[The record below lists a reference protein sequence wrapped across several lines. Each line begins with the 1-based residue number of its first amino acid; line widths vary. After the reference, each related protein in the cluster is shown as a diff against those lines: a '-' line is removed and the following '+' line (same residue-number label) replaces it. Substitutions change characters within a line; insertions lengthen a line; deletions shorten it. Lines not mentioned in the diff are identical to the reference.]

1 MLLHLCWDFCLTSS
15 CTVHTVAQSALH
27 GQNKNQREMM
37 REDSQ
42 KGGKGEKADPC
53 LSFWLLGEE
62 QHLPLP
68 PPWQCDEL
76 LAVLG
81 NGKCL
86 WRCVGKQEVTFGN
99 GGPFVCSASL
109 CKQPVPSTSRNR
121 NRSAAQGTDLAA
133 TRKKRAMST
142 AQLPAGHAATREGC
156 SLHCNLY
163 RLFCTITPRPVL
175 LPDPK
180 WDPCFPL
187 RAPRQVWGYGL
198 TLFRPSTNSTQVSML
213 SMGFTASCCDTSFQ
227 SLHSGMRSR

>member
-99 GGPFVCSASL
+99 GGPICLFCIPLQTASAQHQQEQEPQCSAGHRPCSYQ
-109 CKQPVPSTSRNR
+109 KETGNEH
-121 NRSAAQGTDLAA
+121 RSAACRSCSNKRGMFLAL
-133 TRKKRAMST
+133 
-142 AQLPAGHAATREGC
+142 QFVPAFLHNHSQAGFAARPQMGSLFPAPCSETGLGLWPHLVP
-156 SLHCNLY
+156 SLHELHPGVNALDGVHC
-163 RLFCTITPRPVL
+163 VL
-175 LPDPK
+175 L
-180 WDPCFPL
+180 
-187 RAPRQVWGYGL
+187 
-198 TLFRPSTNSTQVSML
+198 
-213 SMGFTASCCDTSFQ
+213 
-227 SLHSGMRSR
+227 